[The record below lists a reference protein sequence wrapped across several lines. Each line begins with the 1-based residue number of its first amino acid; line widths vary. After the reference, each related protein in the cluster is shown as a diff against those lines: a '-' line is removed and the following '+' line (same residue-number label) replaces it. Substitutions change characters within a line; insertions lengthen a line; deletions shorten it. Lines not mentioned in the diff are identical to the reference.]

1 MLHIRVIC
9 VGKLKEA
16 YLRDAC
22 AEYIKRLGAF
32 CKISVIE
39 LPESRLPDSPSA
51 ALIEKALEAEAQAIL
66 QAAAGSAL
74 IPLCIEGTELT
85 SPALASKIQEI
96 ALTGHSSISFVIGS
110 SYGLSGLV
118 KKAGIFLLSMSR
130 MTFPHQLARV
140 MVLEQLYRAMTI
152 SRGQK
157 YHK

>member
-51 ALIEKALEAEAQAIL
+51 ALIEKALEADDPDELRRLLA
-66 QAAAGSAL
+66 
-74 IPLCIEGTELT
+74 EGRQRKSEVE
-85 SPALASKIQEI
+85 KIC
-96 ALTGHSSISFVIGS
+96 G
-110 SYGLSGLV
+110 
-118 KKAGIFLLSMSR
+118 
-130 MTFPHQLARV
+130 
-140 MVLEQLYRAMTI
+140 
-152 SRGQK
+152 
-157 YHK
+157 